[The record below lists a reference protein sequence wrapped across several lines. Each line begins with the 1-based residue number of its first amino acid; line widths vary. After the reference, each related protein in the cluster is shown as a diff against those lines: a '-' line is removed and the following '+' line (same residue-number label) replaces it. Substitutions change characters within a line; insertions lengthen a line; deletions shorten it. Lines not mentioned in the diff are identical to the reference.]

1 MIAAAA
7 AQAIHRNLM
16 RSAISAPAPP
26 SSSERP
32 SRTAASALNFAAPA
46 LSPSRMRAIRRE
58 NSAGAAV
65 GYLIRQQGQP
75 CEGHGQ

>member
-26 SSSERP
+26 LSFTGP
-32 SRTAASALNFAAPA
+32 SRTAAFAPDLAAPA
-46 LSPSRMRAIRRE
+46 LSTSRTRAIRRK
-58 NSAGAAV
+58 NSAVAAV
-65 GYLIRQQGQP
+65 GYLIHQQGQS
-75 CEGHGQ
+75 CEGHSQ